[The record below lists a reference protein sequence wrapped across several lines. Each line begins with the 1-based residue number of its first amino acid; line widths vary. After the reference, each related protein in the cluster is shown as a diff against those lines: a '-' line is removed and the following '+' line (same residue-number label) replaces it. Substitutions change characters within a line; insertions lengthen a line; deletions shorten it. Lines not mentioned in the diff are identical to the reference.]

1 MLYMLDTNAASEA
14 IRGNPLFDARLQ
26 ALAPGQWCV
35 GAVTCSELRYG
46 IARRPEAVRLARLVE
61 AFLCTSPPSCP
72 GTPGRP
78 TSMVSY
84 GQLRAYLRAQG
95 SPIGDFD
102 EMIAAHALA
111 LDAILVTD
119 NVRHFERI
127 PGLRIENWL
136 RQGH

>member
-1 MLYMLDTNAASEA
+1 
-14 IRGNPLFDARLQ
+14 
-26 ALAPGQWCV
+26 
-35 GAVTCSELRYG
+35 
-46 IARRPEAVRLARLVE
+46 
-61 AFLCTSPPSCP
+61 
-72 GTPGRP
+72 
-78 TSMVSY
+78 MVSY